1 MAFPDTKLNIFKKDS
16 PLKAFKL
23 FAFTHGTVIL
33 VPIRKTRMMK
43 IVKNILDLTCL
54 TLRASFNNLKNI
66 GHLS

>member
-1 MAFPDTKLNIFKKDS
+1 MAFPDTKLNIFKKDR

-33 VPIRKTRMMK
+33 VPIRNTNTIK
-43 IVKNILDLTCL
+43 IVNKIFDRTCL
-54 TLRASFNNLKNI
+54 TLNASLNNLKNI

>member
-33 VPIRKTRMMK
+33 VPIRKTRIMK
-43 IVKNILDLTCL
+43 IVKKE
-54 TLRASFNNLKNI
+54 ANNQCGKQF
-66 GHLS
+66 